1 MYLHCSNTV
10 LAHAI
15 DEFRDAILNELRK
28 NENLTKLQSL
38 FIDNNKVDK
47 PSTQNVDNSK
57 AEIEYA

>member
-1 MYLHCSNTV
+1 M

-47 PSTQNVDNSK
+47 LSTQNVDNSK